1 MHNDGSYTTRHGIP
15 QRLTR
20 ACASRIRLAAKAI
33 IARRSGVV
41 PAIFAAAGEKAMRR
55 FLEFFAVTIDNKNT
69 RNAYLHACR
78 RFFAW
83 YDRHEDVELL
93 ADIEP
98 MHVAAYIQRRRA
110 AKDRKRRRQNP
121 VDRRLSDARAARSA
135 RLGPRQEKA
144 RSRHPIDLA
153 VPRAAPRGAVQ
164 AEGEGFST
172 RAERLPHLKV
182 LAARRAIRHC
192 IGVPMARSTTTSMP
206 TTTVSTRQAR
216 RSGMSAT
223 IAPGG

>member
-1 MHNDGSYTTRHGIP
+1 VHNDGSYTNRHGIP

-83 YDRHEDVELL
+83 YDRHEDVEQL

-121 VDRRLSDARAARSA
+121 VEQLANLSGLSGARVEAGEIPSIMRRAA
-135 RLGPRQEKA
+135 
-144 RSRHPIDLA
+144 
-153 VPRAAPRGAVQ
+153 
-164 AEGEGFST
+164 
-172 RAERLPHLKV
+172 
-182 LAARRAIRHC
+182 
-192 IGVPMARSTTTSMP
+192 MTTSR
-206 TTTVSTRQAR
+206 TLLQACVASKREQIVS
-216 RSGMSAT
+216 G
-223 IAPGG
+223 PLK